1 MDGLSTDL
9 NVAVD
14 LSPQMDECI
23 IVKRVAMSAR
33 VSREL
38 RANVLCHDL
47 SVWDLSGSVHVN
59 KHLIAMKFIRHVA
72 GNTFTNNLWFDT
84 PYLPFPVTDGEWVK
98 ILYIKFSSRCI
109 PADNVSSLLI

>member
-47 SVWDLSGSVHVN
+47 SV
-59 KHLIAMKFIRHVA
+59 
-72 GNTFTNNLWFDT
+72 
-84 PYLPFPVTDGEWVK
+84 
-98 ILYIKFSSRCI
+98 
-109 PADNVSSLLI
+109 

>member
-1 MDGLSTDL
+1 VFRSEIYYCIIIYLHLYALISEQIKMDGKMDGLSTDL

-47 SVWDLSGSVHVN
+47 SV
-59 KHLIAMKFIRHVA
+59 
-72 GNTFTNNLWFDT
+72 
-84 PYLPFPVTDGEWVK
+84 
-98 ILYIKFSSRCI
+98 
-109 PADNVSSLLI
+109 